1 MTKTMANNKYA
12 IFGATGKSGSAL
24 IEVLLA
30 SSPDNIIHAYCRNA
44 AKLTNLFP
52 EAVNS
57 KRIVVF
63 EGNIH
68 DVKLFAECVRGCGT
82 AFLSVTMN
90 DNIPYVH
97 VAEDTARTIITA
109 LQQNIR
115 ADSQLVVPK
124 LVVLSSASLE
134 PSMCQNLPRIFHWIV
149 THANSHVYEDL
160 RRAER
165 ALRAE
170 GDWVSSIFIKP
181 GGLSVDEAR
190 GYKLNLYEQDTF
202 VSYKDLA
209 GAMIEAGSDPDGRY
223 DMKDVSVNNL
233 SGSARFPP
241 TLPLLALSGLLRCFF
256 PWLHP
261 YMPYFG

>member
-1 MTKTMANNKYA
+1 MAHNKYA
-12 IFGATGKSGSAL
+12 VFGATGKSGTAL
-24 IEVLLA
+24 IQVLLA

-44 AKLTNLFP
+44 TKLTNVFT
-52 EAVNS
+52 EAVKS
-57 KRIVVF
+57 KRVIIF

-68 DVKLFAECVRGCGT
+68 DVNLFTECVRGCGV

-90 DNIPYVH
+90 DNIPHVH
-97 VAEDTARTIITA
+97 VAEDTARTMIAA
-109 LQQNIR
+109 LQRVR
-115 ADSQLVVPK
+115 ADGQPAMPK

-134 PSMCQNLPRIFHWIV
+134 PSMCQNLSRVFHWVV

-165 ALRAE
+165 LLRAE

-190 GYKLNLYEQDTF
+190 GHKLNLYEQETF

-223 DMKDVSVNNL
+223 DMKNVSVNNL
-233 SGSARFPP
+233 SGSAKFPP
-241 TLPLLALSGLLRCFF
+241 LLPLLAFSGLLRCFF

-261 YMPYFG
+261 YLPYFG